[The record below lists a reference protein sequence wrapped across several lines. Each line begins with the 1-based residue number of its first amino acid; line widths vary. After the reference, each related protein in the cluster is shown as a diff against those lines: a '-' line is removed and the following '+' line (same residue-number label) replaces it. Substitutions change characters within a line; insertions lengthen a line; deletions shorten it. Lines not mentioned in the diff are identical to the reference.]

1 MALALEG
8 ANLVRQRVEKA
19 LASASPL
26 TQDAFKAFLD
36 YMAQDKGNPDLQF
49 VPFLS
54 TSVDDAGGH
63 DLGIDAAHR
72 FYAIWGKKA
81 ATATD
86 VYLYV
91 FDDATNDA
99 GAGTDG
105 RANLVF
111 LEASKE
117 AFAIYNSGLPMVD
130 GIVIKAYTDFDGT
143 ADSTDTDCPDGF
155 VILGAA

>member
-1 MALALEG
+1 MALSLEDG
-8 ANLVRQRVEKA
+8 NKVWQRVKIA
-19 LASASPL
+19 LADANPA
-26 TQDAFKAFLD
+26 TQMAFAGLKTWL
-36 YMAQDKGNPDLQF
+36 AQQKGNPQLQF

-63 DLGIDAAHR
+63 DLGIDAACR
-72 FYAIWGKKA
+72 VYAFWGKKA

-86 VYLYV
+86 VYLYI

-117 AFAIYNSGLPMVD
+117 AFAIYPSGIPIVD
-130 GIVIKAYTDFDGT
+130 GVVVKAYTDFDGT
-143 ADSTDTDCPDGF
+143 TDSTDTDCPNGF

>member
-1 MALALEG
+1 MALALESG
-8 ANLVRQRVEKA
+8 NLAWQKVNKYLAN
-19 LASASPL
+19 ASPV
-26 TQDAFKAFLD
+26 TQAAFAGLKRYL
-36 YMAQDKGNPDLQF
+36 AQQKGNPDLQV
-49 VPFLS
+49 VPYLN

-63 DLGIDAAHR
+63 DLGIDAACR
-72 FYAIWGKKA
+72 VYAFWGKKA

-105 RANLVF
+105 RMNLVF
-111 LEASKE
+111 LEASAE
-117 AFAIYNSGLPMVD
+117 AFALYPTGIPIVD
-130 GIVIKAYTDFDGT
+130 GVVIKAYTDFDGT
-143 ADSTDTDCPDGF
+143 TDSTDTDCPSGF